1 MSDAADAPRRLAD
14 YPTLT
19 TTLYP
24 KDNLISIFDL
34 VQRSVKQYSDRP
46 CLGEGC
52 VCLCMWR
59 TEHDLLYRESFF
71 SEQMLFSSKGSLI
84 DLV

>member
-1 MSDAADAPRRLAD
+1 VSDAADAPRRLAD

-46 CLGEGC
+46 CLGEGVC
-52 VCLCMWR
+52 VCACGAR
-59 TEHDLLYRESFF
+59 NTACCIGSPSFQNKYF
-71 SEQMLFSSKGSLI
+71 PLQRAH
-84 DLV
+84 